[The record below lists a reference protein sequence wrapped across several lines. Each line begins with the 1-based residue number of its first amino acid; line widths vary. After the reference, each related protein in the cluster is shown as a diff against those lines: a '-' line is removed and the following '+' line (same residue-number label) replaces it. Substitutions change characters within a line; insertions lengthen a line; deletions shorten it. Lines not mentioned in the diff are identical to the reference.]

1 MVEPG
6 YGGQATYTSQMKER
20 SDMLIDIKAAY
31 RLAMAQGTRS
41 NRAVHQI
48 SRATGRPSSH
58 IRRELGIR

>member
-1 MVEPG
+1 
-6 YGGQATYTSQMKER
+6 
-20 SDMLIDIKAAY
+20 MLIDIKAAY